1 MLGWLVLAALAAAF
15 LARVSFGYPRPP
27 RRYRALFRGEAAL
40 LASVAQAMYPPGGA
54 IPPSGLDAD
63 IPGYLDRL
71 MAASHPRIRWL
82 LHLLIFTVEH
92 GTLVFWAP
100 GYTGWRRFSALTSGQ
115 QVAVL
120 DAWARS
126 PLFFRRLVFT
136 SLRSLCTLGYFAH
149 PPVQR
154 QLGVAPLAI
163 ETPIC
168 EADLLYPQIGRLPE
182 TIAYRP
188 GDVNAPVDRAEPLRL
203 DGPLRPSLA
212 EGGR

>member
-15 LARVSFGYPRPP
+15 LVRVSWGYPRP
-27 RRYRALFRGEAAL
+27 RSRTRALFRGEAAL
-40 LASVAQAMYPPGGA
+40 LASAAQAMYPPGGA
-54 IPPSGLDAD
+54 IPPSGLDAG
-63 IPGYLDRL
+63 IPGYVDRL
-71 MAASHPRIRWL
+71 MAASHPRIRLL

-92 GTLVFWAP
+92 ATLVFWAP

-126 PLFFRRLVFT
+126 PIFFRRLVFT
-136 SLRSLCTLGYFAH
+136 SLRTLCTLGYFAH

-154 QLGVAPLAI
+154 QLSVAPLAI

-168 EADLLYPQIGRLPE
+168 EADLLYPPIGRLPDA
-182 TIAYRP
+182 IVHRP
-188 GDVNAPVDRAEPLRL
+188 GAVNAPTDRAEPLRL
-203 DGPLRPSLA
+203 DGPLHPWPP
-212 EGGR
+212 EGLR